1 MPALAE
7 TLAARTR
14 PAAPEL
20 ARRLENGRIRCLA
33 CGHRCA
39 IREGASGICKV
50 RAHVGGE
57 LRVPTGYVA
66 ALQRDPVEKKP
77 FFHVLPGSTAL
88 SFGMLGCD
96 FHCAYCQNWL
106 TSQALRDPFAGAPV
120 RDVAAESL
128 AELAREGGSAVLV
141 STYNEPLITIEWAV
155 EVFAAARA
163 KGILCG
169 FVSNGNATRE
179 ALAYLRP
186 VAELYKIDL
195 KGFDDRRYRKLG
207 GVLGNVLD
215 TIVLAKATGFW
226 VEVVTLVV
234 PGFNDSEEE
243 LRAAARF
250 LAGVSPDLPWHVTA
264 FHPEYRMQD
273 RGGTPVE
280 ALLRARAIGLEAG
293 LRHVYAGNLPG
304 LVGDAESTLCPR
316 CRATLVRRVGFRV
329 LENRLRAGACP
340 DCGAS
345 VPGIWSR

>member
-1 MPALAE
+1 VPALAE
-7 TLAARTR
+7 ALAARTR
-14 PAAPEL
+14 PAATEL

-50 RAHVGGE
+50 RAHAGGE

-106 TSQALRDPFAGAPV
+106 TSQALRDARADSPLY
-120 RDVAAESL
+120 DVAAE
-128 AELAREGGSAVLV
+128 ELADLACAGGSKVLV

-163 KGILCG
+163 RGLLCG

-195 KGFDDRRYRKLG
+195 KGFDDRRYRSLG
-207 GVLGNVLD
+207 GVLRNVLD
-215 TIVLAKATGFW
+215 TLVLAKSMGFW

-234 PGFNDSEEE
+234 PGFNDSERE

-264 FHPEYRMQD
+264 FHPDYKMQD
-273 RGGTPVE
+273 RAWTPAE
-280 ALLRARAIGLEAG
+280 TLLRARAIGLEAG
-293 LRHVYAGNLPG
+293 LRYVYAGNLPA
-304 LVGDAESTLCPR
+304 LVGDAESTRCPR
-316 CRATLVRRVGFRV
+316 CRAMLVRRVGFRV
-329 LENRLRAGACP
+329 LEIRLRDGACP

-345 VPGIWSR
+345 IPGIWTR